1 MTPAEMPRIERML
14 LAVIEA
20 VPVWHPAHATF
31 EPFPVFGW
39 VVHHPDGPVVV
50 DTGVGIGNSAID
62 GWYQP
67 RVTPLADALD
77 ALGVDPG
84 DVAAVVL
91 SHLHFDHCGQQA
103 ALACPVHVQ
112 VTEWS
117 AAQTEHYTVP
127 EWADIRGER
136 LRLVEGDAEVAPGVR
151 IVATPGHT
159 PGHQS
164 VVVEGGDR
172 RVVLAGQCVFRSAE
186 LREGAPSVDN
196 MYGPDWIEAG
206 RDSVRRLLA
215 LGPASAQVSHDP
227 QVVDIGSVP

>member
-1 MTPAEMPRIERML
+1 MALAEMPRIDRML

-39 VVHHPDGPVVV
+39 VVQHPDGPIVV

-112 VTEWS
+112 VTERS

-127 EWADIRGER
+127 EWADIPGER

-196 MYGPDWIEAG
+196 MYGPEWIEAG

-215 LGPASAQVSHDP
+215 LGPATAQVSHDP
-227 QVVDIGSVP
+227 QVVDIASVP

>member
-1 MTPAEMPRIERML
+1 MSLAEMPGIERML
-14 LAVIEA
+14 LAVIGA
-20 VPVWHPAHATF
+20 VPMWHPAHATF

-39 VVHHPDGPVVV
+39 VVRHPDGPIVV

-67 RVTPLADALD
+67 RVTPLADAL
-77 ALGVDPG
+77 AGVGVDPR
-84 DVAAVVL
+84 DVAAMVL

-103 ALACPVHVQ
+103 TLACPVHAQ
-112 VTEWS
+112 ATERE
-117 AAQTEHYTVP
+117 AAQSKHYTVP
-127 EWADIRGER
+127 EWADIPGER
-136 LRLVEGDAEVAPGVR
+136 LRLVDGDADVAPGVR

-164 VVVEGGDR
+164 VVVEGGGQ

-186 LREGAPSVDN
+186 LREGAPSIDN
-196 MYGPDWIEAG
+196 IYGPDWMEAG

-215 LGPASAQVSHDP
+215 LGPATAQVSHDP
-227 QVVDIGSVP
+227 DMVDIGSVP